1 MRKND
6 KETRI
11 LLSFLHQIR
20 KHLSQNLPHTYETIT
35 PHLLEITEIL
45 PIFCPNFSQ
54 SEKFLPFLLKILPHT
69 KILLP

>member
-6 KETRI
+6 KEARI
-11 LLSFLHQIR
+11 LLSLLHQIR

-54 SEKFLPFLLKILPHT
+54 LIPNLKNFYHSF
-69 KILLP
+69 